1 LYQQVHDPVGGS
13 LGLST
18 LFAVLPLVTLIVLLA
33 GLRLRAYRAC
43 LIALAV
49 AVTVAIAVYGMP
61 AGQALNSAA
70 AGAAFG
76 LFPIVWIVVNAVWIY
91 TMTVATG
98 HFRTLRRRVGAVSGD
113 QRIQALIV
121 AFSFGA
127 LLEAL
132 TGFGTPVAITVGML
146 IALGFEPLKAAGAA
160 LIGNTAPAAFGGIG
174 TPIITLA
181 GVTGLSERDLG
192 AMVGRQLP
200 FLALVV
206 PLVIVSIVDGRRGL
220 RETWRVALLAGS
232 AFAVAQFVT
241 SNYVSFQLTD
251 VVASLASLGAIAGY
265 VRWRRRP
272 AAARRGIPRETI
284 EALAPY
290 LILIVV
296 LTLAQVEPVKG
307 FLADRTKSFHWPGL
321 EVTSAGGGEPTAVTF
336 TLNWLATTGTQ
347 LLLCGLLTILALRI
361 RPGVALRAYGE
372 TLVRLQPAI
381 ATITTVLALA
391 YVMNLSGQTV
401 TIGLWGA
408 GAGGMFALISPL
420 IGWLGVA
427 ITGSVTAS
435 NSLLGEL
442 QVAAAH
448 DAGLSPTLVAA
459 GNSTGGV
466 LSKMLSPQHLAIA
479 AAAAAMA
486 GREGDLMRSV
496 FKWSIALVAVMC
508 VIVYLQ
514 STTVLSWMVP

>member
-1 LYQQVHDPVGGS
+1 MYQQVHDPVGGS

-18 LFAVLPLVTLIVLLA
+18 LFAILPLVTLFVLLA

-49 AVTVAIAVYGMP
+49 AVTVAVAVYGMP
-61 AGQALNSAA
+61 AGQALSSAT

-76 LFPIVWIVVNAVWIY
+76 LFPIAWILVNAVWIY
-91 TMTVATG
+91 RMTVATG
-98 HFRTLRRRVGAVSGD
+98 HFRTLRRGVGAVSGD

-146 IALGFEPLKAAGAA
+146 IALGFEPLMAAGAA

-174 TPIITLA
+174 TPIITLS
-181 GVTGLSERDLG
+181 GVTGLGDRDLG

-200 FLALVV
+200 FLAVLV
-206 PLVIVSIVDGRRGL
+206 PLVIVYIVDGRRGL
-220 RETWRVALLAGS
+220 RETWPVALLAGS
-232 AFAVAQFVT
+232 AFAVAQFAT

-251 VVASLASLGAIAGY
+251 VVASLASLGAIVGY
-265 VRWRRRP
+265 VWLREP
-272 AAARRGIPRETI
+272 ATARRGLPRETI

-290 LILIVV
+290 LILIVI
-296 LTLAQVEPVKG
+296 LTLAQIDPVKG
-307 FLADRTKSFHWPGL
+307 FLAERTKSFQWPGL
-321 EVTSAGGGEPTAVTF
+321 EVTTADGGEPAAATF

-347 LLLCGLLTILALRI
+347 LLLCGLLTMLALRI
-361 RPGVALRAYGE
+361 RPGVALRTYGE
-372 TLVRLQPAI
+372 TLVRLRAAI
-381 ATITTVLALA
+381 ATVTTVLALA

-401 TIGLWGA
+401 TIGLWAA
-408 GAGGMFALISPL
+408 GVGGMFALISPL

-448 DAGLSPTLVAA
+448 EAGLSPTLVAA

-466 LSKMLSPQHLAIA
+466 LAKMLSPQHLAIA

-486 GREGDLMRSV
+486 DREGDLMRSV
-496 FKWSIALVAVMC
+496 FKWSIALVAIMC

-514 STTVLSWMVP
+514 STAVLSWMVP

>member
-1 LYQQVHDPVGGS
+1 MYQQVHDPVGGS

-18 LFAVLPLVTLIVLLA
+18 LFAVLPLATLFVLLA
-33 GLRLRAYRAC
+33 GLRLRAYQAS

-61 AGQALNSAA
+61 AGQAFNSAA

-76 LFPIVWIVVNAVWIY
+76 IFPIVWIVVNAVWIY
-91 TMTVATG
+91 TMTVTTG
-98 HFRTLRRRVGAVSGD
+98 HSHTLRRGVGAASGD
-113 QRIQALIV
+113 QRIQALMV

-132 TGFGTPVAITVGML
+132 AGFGAPVAITVGML
-146 IALGFEPLKAAGAA
+146 IALGFEPLKAAGVA
-160 LIGNTAPAAFGGIG
+160 LIGNTAPAAFGAIA
-174 TPIITLA
+174 TPIITLS
-181 GVTGLSERDLG
+181 GVTGISERDLG

-206 PLVIVSIVDGRRGL
+206 PLVIVYIVDGRRGL

-241 SNYVSFQLTD
+241 SNYVSVELTD

-265 VRWRRRP
+265 LRWWRP
-272 AAARRGIPRETI
+272 DAVRRGIPRETI

-290 LILIVV
+290 LILIVI
-296 LTLAQVEPVKG
+296 LTLAQVDPVKG

-321 EVTSAGGGEPTAVTF
+321 EVTTADGGEPPAVTF
-336 TLNWLATTGTQ
+336 TLNWLATPGTL
-347 LLLCGLLTILALRI
+347 LLLCGLLTMLALRI
-361 RPGVALRAYGE
+361 RPRVALRAYKE
-372 TLVRLQPAI
+372 TLARLRAAI
-381 ATITTVLALA
+381 VTVTTVLALA
-391 YVMNLSGQTV
+391 YVMNLSGETV
-401 TIGLWGA
+401 TIGLWAA

-435 NSLLGEL
+435 NSLLGGL
-442 QVAAAH
+442 QVAAGH

-459 GNSTGGV
+459 GNSTGGT
-466 LSKMLSPQHLAIA
+466 LAKMLSPQHLAIA
-479 AAAAAMA
+479 AAAAGMA

-496 FKWSIALVAVMC
+496 LKWSIALVAFMC

-514 STTVLSWMVP
+514 STAVLSWMVP

>member
-1 LYQQVHDPVGGS
+1 VYQQVHDPVGGS

-18 LFAVLPLVTLIVLLA
+18 LVAVLPLVTLFVLLA

-43 LIALAV
+43 AIALAV
-49 AVTVAIAVYGMP
+49 AVTVAVAVYGMP

-76 LFPIVWIVVNAVWIY
+76 IFPIVWIVVNAVWIY

-98 HFRTLRRRVGAVSGD
+98 HFRTLRREVGAVSGD
-113 QRIQALIV
+113 QRIQALIIG
-121 AFSFGA
+121 FSFGA

-146 IALGFEPLKAAGAA
+146 VALGFDPSKAAGVA

-200 FLALVV
+200 FLALLV
-206 PLVIVSIVDGRRGL
+206 PLVIVYIVGGRRGL
-220 RETWRVALLAGS
+220 RETWPVALLSGS

-241 SNYVSFQLTD
+241 SNYISFQLTD
-251 VVASLASLGAIAGY
+251 VVASLVSLGAIAGY
-265 VRWRRRP
+265 LRWRRP
-272 AAARRGIPRETI
+272 DAVRRGIPRETV

-290 LILIVV
+290 LILIAI
-296 LTLAQVEPVKG
+296 LTLAQVDPIKG
-307 FLADRTKSFHWPGL
+307 FLADRTESFHWPGL
-321 EVTSAGGGEPTAVTF
+321 EVTTAAGGEPTAVTF

-347 LLLCGLLTILALRI
+347 LLLAGLLTILALRI
-361 RPGVALRAYGE
+361 PPRVALRAYGD
-372 TLVRLQPAI
+372 TLIRLRG
-381 ATITTVLALA
+381 TILTVSTVLALA

-401 TIGLWGA
+401 TIGLWAA
-408 GAGGMFALISPL
+408 GAGGVFALISPL
-420 IGWLGVA
+420 IGWVGVA

-435 NSLLGEL
+435 NSLFGQL
-442 QVAAAH
+442 QVAAGH
-448 DAGLSPTLVAA
+448 DAGLSPTLLAA

-466 LSKMLSPQHLAIA
+466 LAKMLSPQHLAIA
-479 AAAAAMA
+479 AAAAGMA

-496 FKWSIALVAVMC
+496 LKWSVALVAVMC

-514 STTVLSWMVP
+514 STAALSWMVP